1 MLSVFAPRSHRE
13 ISVCSPCLGDSGVK
27 LLPPRYALGPME
39 HLDFDC
45 LFLGPTLLAIF
56 IRRAHEG
63 AEQRMRLERLRL
75 EFRMELASDEVRMV
89 RQLHHLDIGPIGS
102 RP

>member
-1 MLSVFAPRSHRE
+1 MLSAFCTTKPQGSSCWFSLPPRLRGE
-13 ISVCSPCLGDSGVK
+13 A
-27 LLPPRYALGPME
+27 LPPRYALGPME

-45 LFLGPTLLAIF
+45 LFLGPTLLAIC

-63 AEQRMRLERLRL
+63 AEQRVRLERLRL

-89 RQLHHLDIGPIGS
+89 RQLHHLDIGPIGG